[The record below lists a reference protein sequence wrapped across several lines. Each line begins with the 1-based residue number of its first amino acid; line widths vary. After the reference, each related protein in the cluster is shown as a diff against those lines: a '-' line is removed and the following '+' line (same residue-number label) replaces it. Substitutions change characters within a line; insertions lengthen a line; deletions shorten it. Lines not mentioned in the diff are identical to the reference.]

1 MYQGQVNTNAAS
13 QANLQREQLGAA
25 LRPGV
30 PPPSQVQEALSNLD
44 ACISSLGASIDGL
57 DQKTACVQAPVP
69 SEVATD
75 GPESHCSPLVS
86 QINSLRDR
94 IVRIDHQARGM
105 LNRIEL

>member
-1 MYQGQVNTNAAS
+1 MYANNYPTPKPNNRYKVRDVGEVPAS
-13 QANLQREQLGAA
+13 
-25 LRPGV
+25 

-44 ACISSLGASIDGL
+44 ACISSLGALIDGL

-69 SEVATD
+69 SEKPAD
-75 GPESHCSPLVS
+75 SPESPCSPLVG

-94 IVRIDHQARGM
+94 IVRINHQAREM

>member
-1 MYQGQVNTNAAS
+1 MYANNYPTPKPNNRYEVRDVGEVPAS
-13 QANLQREQLGAA
+13 
-25 LRPGV
+25 

-69 SEVATD
+69 SEGATD